1 MEEETGITLI
11 QVGSYDETL
20 FQGGSKME
28 KVYS

>member
-11 QVGSYDETL
+11 QVGSYDQTY
-20 FQGGSKME
+20 FQGGRKME